1 MDQKAP
7 DSPGASATTESFDIK
22 CTERLEGSLFYGV
35 IHHYHNNNRC
45 ESSDI
50 FVGGSHGGCFT
61 LSTQT
66 SDLKSTQFKEGIL
79 HLRHD
84 RRLNVYGDVEYGID
98 LLRAAIGFTFAQFP
112 DVKSIIF
119 KDVSSMPCGEHGDM
133 PLAPMH
139 IAECGQTWWEL
150 YMQATLLYEA
160 NREAYSHAVEMCK
173 MPLGGFKSYWENH
186 LPKRMMW
193 PHSQAGQKIIKRGLR
208 SFWKGPTT
216 TLHDLVVAMKAAG
229 RCELFRYW
237 LHKQFFA
244 IEGLYY
250 EIQRERFYMPVLSIS
265 ASAVDRS
272 PLLAKNK
279 EHMDLKDAFLDES
292 DEEMGHFY
300 TIRRGTWDPF
310 HLFRRP

>member
-1 MDQKAP
+1 MMERSLRI
-7 DSPGASATTESFDIK
+7 DSPGVSATTECFDIT
-22 CTERLEGSLFYGV
+22 CTERFEEFAFYGV
-35 IHHYHNNNRC
+35 IHHNHKDI
-45 ESSDI
+45 SSDI
-50 FVGGSHGGCFT
+50 FVGGDHGGCFT
-61 LSTQT
+61 LSVQSM
-66 SDLKSTQFKEGIL
+66 SDQSDKKKGIL
-79 HLRHD
+79 HLEHD
-84 RRLNVYGDVEYGID
+84 RRLNVYGDVEYGIE
-98 LLRAAIGFTFAQFP
+98 LLRTAIGFTFARFP

-119 KDVSSMPCGEHGDM
+119 KDVSTVPCGEHGDM

-150 YMQATLLYEA
+150 YMQATLLYDV
-160 NREAYSHAVEMCK
+160 NREAYSRAVEMCK
-173 MPLGGFKSYWENH
+173 EPLGPFNSYWNDH
-186 LPKRMMW
+186 LPKQMMW
-193 PHSQAGQKIIKRGLR
+193 PHPPNGQKVIKRGLR

-216 TLHDLVVAMKAAG
+216 TLHDLVVAIKAAR

-237 LHKQFFA
+237 LHKKLFA

-250 EIQRERFYMPVLSIS
+250 EIQREQFYMPDLSIS

-279 EHMDLKDAFLDES
+279 ERMDLKDAFLDES